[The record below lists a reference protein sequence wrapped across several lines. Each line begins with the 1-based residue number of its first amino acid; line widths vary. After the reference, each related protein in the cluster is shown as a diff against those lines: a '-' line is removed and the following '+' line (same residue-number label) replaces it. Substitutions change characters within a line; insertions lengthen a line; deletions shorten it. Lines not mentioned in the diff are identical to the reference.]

1 MTPPPSTASTPHHL
15 AHRDHV
21 VHRLAHAIYGLIVL
35 AAVVGDLSTHDD
47 DMRTAIVLVGA
58 GALVLVIAH
67 SYSQL
72 VAAASMYPKAP
83 PWTVIVSTVVDQLA
97 LAVPASIAVVVFAL
111 GEASIITER
120 AAYNIV
126 IVGSLATLFALGV
139 IIGVHSRKGAV
150 WSAAV
155 GMGNLAAGL
164 VIIGVEAAAA
174 H

>member
-1 MTPPPSTASTPHHL
+1 MASLEPNASVPEHL
-15 AHRDHV
+15 SHLDHV

-72 VAAASMYPKAP
+72 VAAASMYPKTP
-83 PWTVIVSTVVDQLA
+83 PWKVIVSTVIDQLA

-111 GEASIITER
+111 GEADIITAR

-126 IVGSLATLFALGV
+126 IVGSLATLFTLGV
-139 IIGVHSRKGAV
+139 IIGVHRRKGAV

-155 GMGNLAAGL
+155 GFANLAVGL
-164 VIIGVEAAAA
+164 LIVGAEAAAA